1 VNFRGLVGKLFF
13 VFAGILFLAASVV
26 TLAYF
31 YLQSSRQELEGTI
44 RVSGLRDPVTVVMDS
59 FAIPHLYAV
68 SERDLF
74 YAQGFVHASERLW
87 QMEMFRR
94 VAQGRL
100 AELFGERALGADKLL
115 RTLDLWGAAEQS
127 LGAIG
132 DEAQGIIESYA
143 AGVNA
148 RIASWKGPLPPE
160 FIILGIEPEPWELLS
175 TVAIGKV
182 MALDLSAWR
191 TELARFHAHAIL
203 PPEKAAYLPPAYP
216 NWGATILRDSVPIP
230 FERTRFEGRGE
241 DIAWR
246 LHEVEGGG
254 LPQAPQDG
262 ELEMDPV
269 SDAPSRLEWR
279 RTYEIL
285 ARLGFHASNAWAVGR
300 DRTAHGG
307 SLLASDMHL
316 GLDAP
321 AKWYIQAL
329 HAEETGYHV
338 AGVSLPGAPGVVVG
352 YNRGV
357 AWGFTNGMTDDM
369 DFSIEA
375 LNQDGTAYREGDG
388 WLEFMVSPDTIWV
401 RGREAPVVHPLRRTV
416 RGPVITDVLPPLG
429 ATLSVLWV
437 GARGS
442 TEIEGLLQMNRAT
455 DADEFDAAIQA
466 FDSPQQ
472 NVVYAASDGTIGYR
486 LSGTVPMHRDV
497 DGSLPIEFDRI
508 GDWWRSF
515 WPPSS
520 LPAVREPDEGF
531 IATAN
536 NLQAPNLFGLLGSD
550 YAAPFRAGRISERLT
565 TGSRWTWEGMAALQ
579 HDTHSGLADRVGA
592 RAAAAARRA
601 REDSAAV
608 LLEDWDRDV
617 SLDSRAAPLF
627 YAWFYRLREL
637 VAGDEFQGEPWEE
650 FPTMAFLRVLEEG
663 DGPWVDDVRTDTLET
678 LSGLEERAIRDAVAV
693 TRGRPW
699 GELHVE
705 RSVHTLGRSAL
716 IERIFR
722 FNVGPYPSP
731 GGPNTVRPD
740 DYGRWSPLDSTA
752 WTPPYVGDY
761 GPSERFIAVMGDE
774 GSTGY
779 LLLPTGQS
787 GNPFSVHYR
796 DMSQRW
802 SEPRLIP
809 VPLSKRDAEDR
820 AVRRFQLRPTSR

>member
-1 VNFRGLVGKLFF
+1 VNFRGLIRKLVF
-13 VFAGILFLAASVV
+13 VVAGVLFLAASAV
-26 TLAYF
+26 TIAYF

-74 YAQGFVHASERLW
+74 FAQGFVHASERLW

-100 AELFGERALGADKLL
+100 AELFGERALGADRLL
-115 RTLDLWGAAEQS
+115 RTLNLWGAAEKS
-127 LGAIG
+127 LGALG
-132 DEAQGIIESYA
+132 AEARGIIESYA

-148 RIASWKGPLPPE
+148 RIASWNGPLPPE
-160 FIILGIEPEPWELLS
+160 FVILGIEPEPWEPLS

-182 MALDLSAWR
+182 MAFNLSAWR

-203 PPEKAAYLPPAYP
+203 PPEKAAYLPPPYP
-216 NWGATILRDSVPIP
+216 GWGATILRDSVPIP
-230 FERTRFEGRGE
+230 HERK
-241 DIAWR
+241 
-246 LHEVEGGG
+246 EGGFAW
-254 LPQAPQDG
+254 APEGG
-262 ELEMDPV
+262 ELAADPV
-269 SDAPSRLEWR
+269 SDAASRLEWK
-279 RTYEIL
+279 RTYQIL

-338 AGVSLPGAPGVVVG
+338 AGISLPGAPGVVVG

-369 DFSIEA
+369 DFSIEE
-375 LNQDGTAYREGDG
+375 LNPDGTAYREGEG

-401 RGREAPVVHPLRRTV
+401 RGREAPVVHPVRRTV

-437 GARGS
+437 ADRGS
-442 TEIEGLLQMNRAT
+442 TEFEGLLRMNRAT

-472 NVVYAASDGTIGYR
+472 NVVYATSDGTIGYR
-486 LSGTVPMHRDV
+486 LSGTVPLHRDA

-508 GDWWRSF
+508 GDWWSSF

-520 LPAVREPDEGF
+520 LPAGRDPDEGF
-531 IATAN
+531 IASAN
-536 NLQAPNLFGLLGSD
+536 NLQAPNLFGFLGSD
-550 YAAPFRAGRISERLT
+550 YPAPFRAGRISERLA
-565 TGSRWTWEGMAALQ
+565 TGSRWTWEEMAALQ

-601 REDSAAV
+601 GEDSVAL
-608 LLEDWDRDV
+608 LLEAWDRDV
-617 SLDSRAAPLF
+617 GLDSRAASLF

-637 VAGDEFQGEPWEE
+637 VAGDEYEGEPWEE
-650 FPTMAFLRVLEEG
+650 FPTMAFLRILEEG

-678 LSGLEERAIRDAVAV
+678 LFGLEERAIRDALEA
-693 TRGRPW
+693 TGMRPW
-699 GELHVE
+699 GELHFE

-722 FNVGPYPSP
+722 LNVGPYPSP

-740 DYGRWSPLDSTA
+740 DYLRWSSLDSTS
-752 WTPPYVGDY
+752 WTPPYVGEY
-761 GPSERFIAVMGDE
+761 GPSERFVAVMGEE

-787 GNPFSVHYR
+787 GNPFSAHYR
-796 DMSQRW
+796 DMSRRW
-802 SEPRLIP
+802 GEPRLIP
-809 VPLSKRDAEDR
+809 VPLTKREAEDR

>member
-1 VNFRGLVGKLFF
+1 MNFRGLGGKLVF
-13 VFAGILFLAASVV
+13 VFAGALFLAASAV
-26 TLAYF
+26 TIAYF

-74 YAQGFVHASERLW
+74 FAQGFVHASERLW

-100 AELFGERALGADKLL
+100 AELFGERALGADRLL
-115 RTLDLWGAAEQS
+115 RTLNLWGAAEKS
-127 LGAIG
+127 LGALG
-132 DEAQGIIESYA
+132 EEARGIIESYA

-148 RIASWKGPLPPE
+148 RIASWNGPLPPE
-160 FIILGIEPEPWELLS
+160 FVILGIEPEPWEPLS

-182 MALDLSAWR
+182 MAFNLSAWR

-203 PPEKAAYLPPAYP
+203 PPEKAAYLPPPYP
-216 NWGATILRDSVPIP
+216 GWGATILRDSVPIP
-230 FERTRFEGRGE
+230 YERK
-241 DIAWR
+241 
-246 LHEVEGGG
+246 EGGFAW
-254 LPQAPQDG
+254 APEDG
-262 ELEMDPV
+262 ELAADPV
-269 SDAPSRLEWR
+269 SDAASRLEWK
-279 RTYEIL
+279 RTYQIL

-369 DFSIEA
+369 DFSIEE
-375 LNQDGTAYREGDG
+375 LNPDGTAYREGDG
-388 WLEFMVSPDTIWV
+388 WLAFMVSPDTIWV
-401 RGREAPVVHPLRRTV
+401 RGREAPVVHPVRRTV

-437 GARGS
+437 ADRGS
-442 TEIEGLLQMNRAT
+442 TEFEGLLRMNRAT
-455 DADEFDAAIQA
+455 DADEFDAAVQA

-472 NVVYAASDGTIGYR
+472 NVIYATSDGTIGYR
-486 LSGTVPMHRDV
+486 LSGTVPLHRDA

-508 GDWWRSF
+508 GDWWSSF

-520 LPAVREPDEGF
+520 LPAGREPDEGF
-531 IATAN
+531 IASAN
-536 NLQAPNLFGLLGSD
+536 NLQAPNLFGFLGSD
-550 YAAPFRAGRISERLT
+550 YAAPFRAGRISERLA
-565 TGSRWTWEGMAALQ
+565 TGSRWTWEEMAALQ

-601 REDSAAV
+601 GEDSVAL
-608 LLEDWDRDV
+608 LLEAWDRDV
-617 SLDSRAAPLF
+617 GLDSRAASLF

-637 VAGDEFQGEPWEE
+637 VAGDEYEGEPWEE
-650 FPTMAFLRVLEEG
+650 FPTMAFLRILEEG

-678 LSGLEERAIRDAVAV
+678 LFGLEERAIRDAVEA
-693 TRGRPW
+693 TGMRPW
-699 GELHVE
+699 GELHFE

-722 FNVGPYPSP
+722 LNVGPYASP

-740 DYGRWSPLDSTA
+740 DYLRWSSLDSTS
-752 WTPPYVGDY
+752 WIPPYVGDY
-761 GPSERFIAVMGDE
+761 GPSERFVAVMGEE

-787 GNPFSVHYR
+787 GNPFSAHYR

-809 VPLSKRDAEDR
+809 VPLTKRDVEDR